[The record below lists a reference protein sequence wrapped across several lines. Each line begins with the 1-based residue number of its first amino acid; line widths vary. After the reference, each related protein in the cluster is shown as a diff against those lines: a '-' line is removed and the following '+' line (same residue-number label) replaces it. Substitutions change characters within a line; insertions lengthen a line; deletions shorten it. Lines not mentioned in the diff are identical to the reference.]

1 MADRRT
7 LELLKGRVRGDAKV
21 ASEGVALDIC
31 SQNEG
36 RLVCGQFSCRDRFS
50 TTPTRED
57 GLSRYPQI
65 AHPIHDTIRGGQ
77 IALPILLKNHDR
89 VRTWLTACAPTH
101 REQVHRVVPGS
112 DQLDARAQQGRGQH
126 ISHTDKPRGLLCFC
140 HSFLL
145 LRLRRDVVVMTT
157 TCDHHKE
164 RGLNCPFWDR
174 SVLFSTSLRRSFPSS
189 GVTIQVD

>member
-7 LELLKGRVRGDAKV
+7 LELLKGRVRSDAKV

-57 GLSRYPQI
+57 GLSRCPQI

-89 VRTWLTACAPTH
+89 VRMWLTAFATTH
-101 REQVHRVVPGS
+101 SEQVHGVCPGYYTLVS
-112 DQLDARAQQGRGQH
+112 CTLQGIGRS
-126 ISHTDKPRGLLCFC
+126 ISH
-140 HSFLL
+140 
-145 LRLRRDVVVMTT
+145 
-157 TCDHHKE
+157 
-164 RGLNCPFWDR
+164 
-174 SVLFSTSLRRSFPSS
+174 
-189 GVTIQVD
+189 